1 MIARILLQTAAALSA
16 ALELDSR
23 AARLEAQILLGHA
36 LGKSRAWLI
45 AHDSEAPAPRQTD
58 LFHKL
63 LERRLAGEPV
73 AYLLGEREFFG
84 LPFRVTPAVLIPRP
98 ETELLVEL
106 VLVHLPP
113 DRPFRVLDL
122 GTGSGAIAIAIA
134 RHRPLAR
141 VTAVEYSSA
150 SLEVARANAARLGA
164 HNVDFRQGSWF
175 SALAPGEH
183 FGIIVSNPPYVAN
196 GDPHLTRGDVRFE
209 PVAALV
215 SGADGLDDIRA
226 IVSGAR
232 AHLEPGGWLMFEH
245 GYDQASSCRTL
256 LEKNGYAG
264 VASADDLAGIA
275 RVTMGVAFQVNAA
288 HVLT

>member
-84 LPFRVTPAVLIPRP
+84 MPFRVSPAVLIPRP

-106 VLVHLPP
+106 ALVHLPP

-141 VTAVEYSSA
+141 VIAVEYSPA

-175 SALAPGEH
+175 SALAPEER

-196 GDPHLTRGDVRFE
+196 GDPHLARGDVRFE

-232 AHLEPGGWLMFEH
+232 AHLAPGGWLMLEH
-245 GYDQASSCRTL
+245 GYDQAAACRAL
-256 LEKNGYAG
+256 LEASGYG
-264 VASADDLAGIA
+264 NVASADDLAGIA
-275 RVTMGVAFQVNAA
+275 RVTMGTA
-288 HVLT
+288 